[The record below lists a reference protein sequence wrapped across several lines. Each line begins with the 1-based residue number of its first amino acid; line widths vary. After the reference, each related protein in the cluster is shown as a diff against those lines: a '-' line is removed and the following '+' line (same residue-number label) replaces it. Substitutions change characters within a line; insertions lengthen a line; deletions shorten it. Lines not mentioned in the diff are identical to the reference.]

1 MDIEDI
7 SIGYFIIYESINDVE
22 VEKAY
27 TQTEDAAK
35 DLYDTILENKDNHIN
50 THYILRVYDLNKS
63 TNIYI
68 YDNQSDMC

>member
-7 SIGYFIIYESINDVE
+7 SIGYFIVYESIDTIE
-22 VEKAY
+22 TEKAY

-35 DLYDTILENKDNHIN
+35 DLYDTILENKDKYTK
-50 THYILRVYDLNKS
+50 THYILRVYDLNKN

>member
-7 SIGYFIIYESINDVE
+7 SIGSFIVYENINDVE

-35 DLYDTILENKDNHIN
+35 DIYDFILEEAYKLKH
-50 THYILRVYDLNKS
+50 THYILRVYDLDKN